1 MHDEPEAF
9 AKWKG
14 EMYAWEV
21 DPSKTNPFNP
31 KVETLMQ
38 ATIHLQLTRDDVQAL
53 RDGTRVILHNDVSPS
68 MLIGSGLD
76 LEEQQYIHIGS
87 RFICNF
93 MFLILFLDIVFVQ
106 IKCL

>member
-21 DPSKTNPFNP
+21 DPSKTNPFDP

-53 RDGTRVILHNDVSPS
+53 RDGTRVILHDDVSPS

-87 RFICNF
+87 
-93 MFLILFLDIVFVQ
+93 
-106 IKCL
+106 